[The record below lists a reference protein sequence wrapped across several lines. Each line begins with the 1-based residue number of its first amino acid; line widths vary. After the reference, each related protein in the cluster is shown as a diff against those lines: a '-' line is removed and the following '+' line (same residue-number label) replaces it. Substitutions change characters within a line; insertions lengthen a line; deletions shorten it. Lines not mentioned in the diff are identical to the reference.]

1 MESKWT
7 WTFFAVFALLFF
19 TFRVFINTAVTMLFL
34 AEVAR
39 GARALAR
46 PTRTAPAAPPRVR
59 RPPRRARP
67 AGTPLLGGQS
77 EITFTAPTQLLLS
90 LAVVAG
96 AAMQLRWGWAI
107 YTKLRHALGGGNHGH
122 KD

>member
-7 WTFFAVFALLFF
+7 WAFFAVFALLFF

-46 PTRTAPAAPPRVR
+46 KCYAQCPK
-59 RPPRRARP
+59 
-67 AGTPLLGGQS
+67 GINKSQ
-77 EITFTAPTQLLLS
+77 
-90 LAVVAG
+90 
-96 AAMQLRWGWAI
+96 
-107 YTKLRHALGGGNHGH
+107 
-122 KD
+122 